1 MFTCL
6 SSALT
11 EDLWGQEPHPMIL
24 GFLDPGHKHILKD
37 AGEAVRLPALS
48 THHPLSFWVESR
60 KFLVTA
66 PPHYPQ
72 LLPAHPSVV
81 PRFLALVAVTAL
93 RLPAPKHVP
102 VGTLIS
108 SYWATPWVGA
118 PSPQTAGIFPASL
131 HPPFSRFCVFSRVRI
146 RASVCWS
153 VHDPHTI

>member
-37 AGEAVRLPALS
+37 AREAVRLPALS

-66 PPHYPQ
+66 PT
-72 LLPAHPSVV
+72 LST
-81 PRFLALVAVTAL
+81 VAACTSQCGSQVFGL
-93 RLPAPKHVP
+93 
-102 VGTLIS
+102 GS
-108 SYWATPWVGA
+108 CDCSA
-118 PSPQTAGIFPASL
+118 PSS
-131 HPPFSRFCVFSRVRI
+131 S
-146 RASVCWS
+146 
-153 VHDPHTI
+153 